1 MIPPFDHATGNLPP
15 GIHEATWAEIVA
27 RYGYTAHRRAL
38 LDGLKAALDVLRSV
52 GCRRAYLNG
61 SFVSATE
68 VPGDFDA
75 CWETDG
81 VDLSRLGL
89 VAPVLF
95 DLRRERRAQKAVYG
109 GELIPVELSA
119 STADAFATSILG
131 VFQRDKRSGAPKGIV
146 AIDLGELP

>member
-1 MIPPFDHATGNLPP
+1 MIPPFDDATGNLPP
-15 GIHEATWAEIVA
+15 GIHQATWDEIVA

-38 LDGLKAALDVLRSV
+38 LDGLKAALDVLRGV

-61 SFVSATE
+61 SFVSAVE

-75 CWETDG
+75 CWEPDG
-81 VDLSRLGL
+81 VDLPRLGL
-89 VAPVLF
+89 VAPVLL
-95 DLRRERRAQKAVYG
+95 DLRRGRREPKAVYG
-109 GELIPVELSA
+109 GELIPVELA
-119 STADAFATSILG
+119 AGTADAFATSILS